1 MGIMTSQMMLN
12 LLPTLLGG
20 IFISAF
26 ILYVI
31 SQYDKRRT
39 KQE

>member
-1 MGIMTSQMMLN
+1 MTGQMMLN

-20 IFISAF
+20 IFLSSF

-31 SQYDKRRT
+31 SQYDKRRM
-39 KQE
+39 KKNE